1 MPDGPA
7 AEPRRAVRKLA
18 SSSVSG
24 RGHGSA
30 ATWLST
36 SGLSGTTGV
45 WGRRRGSRSS
55 ANVAAFPS
63 ASGSAVRARLAAESS
78 PMRTSALARAA
89 RRSTLVPPAGGREA
103 GRAGVE
109 EQAARRRE
117 SQSPRRKASARR
129 SSSAGSMRVW
139 PGSRCRSMRGARKNS
154 FHPRTSSSGP
164 APATACSSPVRSANR
179 RVPLSWVGRRQR

>member
-30 ATWLST
+30 GTWLST

-55 ANVAAFPS
+55 ASVAAFPS
-63 ASGSAVRARLAAESS
+63 ASGSAVSARLAAESS
-78 PMRTSALARAA
+78 PRRTSALARAA
-89 RRSTLVPPAGGREA
+89 RRSTSVPPAGGRDA

-109 EQAARRRE
+109 AQAARRRE
-117 SQSPRRKASARR
+117 CQSPRRKASARR
-129 SSSAGSMRVW
+129 SSS
-139 PGSRCRSMRGARKNS
+139 
-154 FHPRTSSSGP
+154 SSVLFRFFLNKAAESQPSPSLTGGQLFQD
-164 APATACSSPVRSANR
+164 TCCCSPSNDKGGLSAE
-179 RVPLSWVGRRQR
+179 